1 MTNEDGERVA
11 AEEGAS
17 TEQEAGEEVLEI
29 AREGVEAESATLPNP
44 EGPGA
49 RVPLLGYLDSI
60 LRHRETH
67 FGDIFTNRDV
77 LRQIGLLLGIILVL
91 SAVHGL
97 SMGLS
102 SGPLQMLASAIKV
115 PILYLVTLAVCF
127 PMLYVVN
134 VIMGSRLGFLQTL
147 ALILLAMAL
156 SSILLAACSPIAVFF
171 SVTGSNYHFLK
182 LLNVAIFAFSGAWG
196 MLGLRRGLHAMCATS
211 DLYPRQAVRILQV
224 WIVIFAFVGTQMAWS
239 LRPFIGT
246 PEMGFQIFRAQ
257 ESNFYQGVW
266 SSIAGLSTG
275 TGGVV
280 RGER

>member
-1 MTNEDGERVA
+1 MMSEDDMLTG
-11 AEEGAS
+11 AEEGQNGAQDDS
-17 TEQEAGEEVLEI
+17 GALREE
-29 AREGVEAESATLPNP
+29 GTESASALLPIP
-44 EGPGA
+44 VGPG
-49 RVPLLGYLDSI
+49 VQGPVLGYLDSI
-60 LRHRETH
+60 LRHREAH
-67 FGDIFTNRDV
+67 FGDIFANCDV

-97 SMGLS
+97 CMGLS

-115 PILYLVTLAVCF
+115 PMLYLVTLAVCF

-156 SSILLAACSPIAVFF
+156 SAILLAACSPIAVFF
-171 SVTGSNYHFLK
+171 AVTGSNYHFLK

-196 MLGLRRGLHAMCATS
+196 MLGLWRGLHGMCETS
-211 DLYPRQAVRILQV
+211 DLYPRQAVRILQI
-224 WIVIFAFVGTQMAWS
+224 WIVIFAFVGTQMVWS

-246 PEMGFQIFRAQ
+246 PDMGFQVFREQ

-266 SSIAGLSTG
+266 TSIAGLSSG
-275 TGGVV
+275 RAVEF

>member
-1 MTNEDGERVA
+1 MMSDDEIPAAADELPNDGQEAAGSIA
-11 AEEGAS
+11 AEGVGATS
-17 TEQEAGEEVLEI
+17 P
-29 AREGVEAESATLPNP
+29 RLPIP

-49 RVPLLGYLDSI
+49 RGPVLGYLDSI
-60 LRHRETH
+60 LRHREAH
-67 FGDIFTNRDV
+67 FGDIFANRDV
-77 LRQIGLLLGIILVL
+77 LRQIGLLLGIIFVL

-115 PILYLVTLAVCF
+115 PVLYLVTLAVCF

-134 VIMGSRLGFLQTL
+134 VIMGSRLDFLQTL

-156 SSILLAACSPIAVFF
+156 SAILLAACSPIAVFF
-171 SVTGSNYHFLK
+171 AVTGSNYHFLK

-196 MLGLRRGLHAMCATS
+196 MLGLWRGLHAMCATS

-246 PEMGFQIFRAQ
+246 PDMGFQIFREQ

-275 TGGVV
+275 TGVVV